1 MKLQLSIW
9 AEDLPNTSA
18 FGKPDPFAV
27 VTELHKEA
35 GVKPT
40 ILGKT
45 EVIPNTNSP
54 DWTKILVLEDFE
66 LGKPT
71 HLVVSIYD
79 LNKRANTP
87 MGSTVFEV
95 GSVLGAK
102 GSILGKELKTG
113 GFVVAHLEETTDSG
127 MLEFQ
132 LRALQ
137 LKNTSGM
144 GLMNK
149 SDPFF
154 ELQRLRRSV
163 STGARVWDCVFRS
176 HTVNN
181 NLSPIWG
188 ESAIELSVLCGGN
201 MQQKSRLVVYDFDTS
216 GKHETMGSYQFSV
229 DDMVGVGAV
238 TANALEV
245 DDIALVNTD
254 KAWTLEKDG
263 NETGK
268 VLVAA
273 AQVTGVKTA
282 PPVIIPEAA
291 PIEVDFHEK
300 VAVAEEDEIVVAAE
314 DDDFEVEPYDLDSL
328 RPTFVNYIAGGC
340 KLHVIVAVDA
350 TASNGDPRQPT
361 SLHHFKAQGKNDYE
375 DALFSICSIL
385 SKYDSDQKYPV
396 YGFGAKQNG
405 VLNHCFQIGPTPEV
419 EGVEGITK
427 AYNDAFKAGMT
438 MSNPRDYSDVLKTAA
453 KNANAQMVSYRDSEV
468 ILSAAFLHCH
478 SQISF
483 GTCRSVMA
491 RLIQFY

>member
-9 AEDLPNTSA
+9 AEDLPNTST

-27 VTELHKEA
+27 VTVLHKEV

-40 ILGKT
+40 LLGKT

-71 HLVVSIYD
+71 HLVISIYD

-113 GFVVAHLEETTDSG
+113 GFVVAHLEETTDAG
-127 MLEFQ
+127 ILEFQ
-132 LRALQ
+132 LRGLQ
-137 LKNTSGM
+137 LTNTEGM
-144 GLMNK
+144 GLLNK

-176 HTVNN
+176 HTVDN
-181 NLSPIWG
+181 NLNPVWS

-201 MQQKSRLVVYDFDTS
+201 TQQKCRLVLYDYKKH
-216 GKHETMGSYQFSV
+216 GKHEIMGSCQFSV
-229 DDMVGVGAV
+229 DDMVRVGAA
-238 TANALEV
+238 TIAANALEV
-245 DDIALVNTD
+245 DDIKLVNAE
-254 KAWTLEKDG
+254 KAWALTKDG
-263 NETGK
+263 NVTGK

-273 AQVTGVKTA
+273 AQVTGVKIA
-282 PPVIIPEAA
+282 PPNPVA
-291 PIEVDFHEK
+291 PIEVDFEQK
-300 VAVAEEDEIVVAAE
+300 AAITEEEEEIVVAAE
-314 DDDFEVEPYDLDSL
+314 DDDFQEEPDDLNSL

-340 KLHVIVAVDA
+340 RLHVIAAIDA
-350 TASNGDPRQPT
+350 TASNGDPRETT
-361 SLHHFKAQGKNDYE
+361 SLHHFMAQGKNDYE

-405 VLNHCFQIGPTPEV
+405 VLNHCFQIGPTQEV

-427 AYNDAFKAGMT
+427 AYSDAFKAGIT
-438 MSNPRDYSDVLKTAA
+438 MSSPRDYSDVLKAAA
-453 KNANAQMVSYRDSEV
+453 KNASAQMVS
-468 ILSAAFLHCH
+468 H
-478 SQISF
+478 
-483 GTCRSVMA
+483 
-491 RLIQFY
+491 

>member
-9 AEDLPNTSA
+9 AEDLPSTSS

-27 VTELHKEA
+27 VTVLHKEV

-40 ILGKT
+40 LLGKT

-79 LNKRANTP
+79 LNKRSNTP

-113 GFVVAHLEETTDSG
+113 GVVVAHLEETTGSG
-127 MLEFQ
+127 ILEFQ
-132 LRALQ
+132 LRGLQ
-137 LKNTSGM
+137 LKNTEGM
-144 GLMNK
+144 GLRNR

-176 HTVNN
+176 HTVDN
-181 NLSPIWG
+181 NLNPIWS

-201 MQQKSRLVVYDFDTS
+201 MQQKCRLVLYDHNEN
-216 GKHETMGSYQFSV
+216 GKHETMGSCQFSV
-229 DDMVGVGAV
+229 NDMVGVGAATI
-238 TANALEV
+238 TANALEA
-245 DDIALVNTD
+245 DDIKLVNTE
-254 KAWTLEKDG
+254 KSWTVTKDG

-268 VLVAA
+268 LLVAS
-273 AQVTGVKTA
+273 AQVTGAKIAPPTPVA
-282 PPVIIPEAA
+282 PPVPEEA
-291 PIEVDFHEK
+291 IQVDFEQK
-300 VAVAEEDEIVVAAE
+300 AAITEEDEIVVAAE
-314 DDDFEVEPYDLDSL
+314 DDDFQEEPGDLDSL

-340 KLHVIVAVDA
+340 RLHVIAAIDA
-350 TASNGDPRQPT
+350 TASNGDPREPT
-361 SLHHFKAQGKNDYE
+361 SLHHFMAEGKNDYE

-405 VLNHCFQIGPTPEV
+405 ALNHCFQIGPTPEV

-427 AYNDAFKAGMT
+427 AYNDAFKAGIT
-438 MSNPRDYSDVLKTAA
+438 MSSPRDYSDVLKAAA
-453 KNANAQMVSYRDSEV
+453 KNASAQMVSYLR
-468 ILSAAFLHCH
+468 
-478 SQISF
+478 Q
-483 GTCRSVMA
+483 
-491 RLIQFY
+491 

>member
-9 AEDLPNTSA
+9 AEDLPNTSN
-18 FGKPDPFAV
+18 FGGKPDPFAV
-27 VTELHKEA
+27 VTVLHKEV

-40 ILGKT
+40 LLGKT

-95 GSVLGAK
+95 GSILGAK

-113 GFVVAHLEETTDSG
+113 GVVVAHLEETTDSG
-127 MLEFQ
+127 ILEFQ
-132 LRALQ
+132 LRGLQ
-137 LKNTSGM
+137 LTNTEGM

-176 HTVNN
+176 HTVDNN
-181 NLSPIWG
+181 INPVWS

-201 MQQKSRLVVYDFDTS
+201 MQQKCRLVLYDYNEN
-216 GKHETMGSYQFSV
+216 GKHETMGSCQFSV
-229 DDMVGVGAV
+229 DDMVAVGADTI

-245 DDIALVNTD
+245 DDIKLVNTEN
-254 KAWTLEKDG
+254 AWTLTKDG
-263 NETGK
+263 NDTGK

-273 AQVTGVKTA
+273 AQVTGAKIAPPDVAVA
-282 PPVIIPEAA
+282 PPVPEEAA
-291 PIEVDFHEK
+291 IEVDFEQK
-300 VAVAEEDEIVVAAE
+300 AAITEEEEDEIVVAAE
-314 DDDFEVEPYDLDSL
+314 DDDFQEEPDDLNSL
-328 RPTFVNYIAGGC
+328 RPPTFVNYIAGGC
-340 KLHVIVAVDA
+340 RLHVITAIDA
-350 TASNGDPRQPT
+350 TASNGDPREPT
-361 SLHHFKAQGKNDYE
+361 SLHHFMAEGKKNDYE
-375 DALFSICSIL
+375 GALFSICSIL

-427 AYNDAFKAGMT
+427 AYTDAFKAGIT
-438 MSNPRDYSDVLKTAA
+438 MSSPRDYSDVIKAAA
-453 KNANAQMVSYRDSEV
+453 KNASAQMVSY
-468 ILSAAFLHCH
+468 
-478 SQISF
+478 
-483 GTCRSVMA
+483 
-491 RLIQFY
+491 

>member
-1 MKLQLSIW
+1 MKLHLSIW
-9 AEDLPNTSA
+9 AEDLTSPSSFNT
-18 FGKPDPFAV
+18 PDPFAV
-27 VTELHKEA
+27 VTLLHKEV
-35 GVKPT
+35 GEKPT
-40 ILGKT
+40 LLGKT

-79 LNKRANTP
+79 SNKRSNAP

-113 GFVVAHLEETTDSG
+113 GIVVAHLEESTDSG

-132 LRALQ
+132 LRG
-137 LKNTSGM
+137 LKLTNTEGM
-144 GLMNK
+144 GLLNK

-176 HTVNN
+176 YTVNN

-188 ESAIELSVLCGGN
+188 ESVIKLSVLCGGN
-201 MQQKSRLVVYDFDTS
+201 MQQKCRIVIYDFNQN
-216 GKHETMGSYQFSV
+216 GKHEVMGSHQFSV
-229 DDMVGVGAV
+229 DDMVGAV

-245 DDIALVNTD
+245 DDIALINVD
-254 KAWTLEKDG
+254 KAWTVTKDG
-263 NETGK
+263 NDTGK

-273 AQVTGVKTA
+273 AQVTGVKIA
-282 PPVIIPEAA
+282 PPLAPVPEEA
-291 PIEVDFHEK
+291 IEEVDFEQK
-300 VAVAEEDEIVVAAE
+300 VAVVDDDIVVAAE
-314 DDDFEVEPYDLDSL
+314 DDDFQVEPDDLDSL

-340 KLHVIVAVDA
+340 RLHVITAIDA
-350 TASNGDPRQPT
+350 TGSNGDPREPT
-361 SLHHFKAQGKNDYE
+361 SLHHFKAQGNKNDYE

-396 YGFGAKQNG
+396 YGFGAKQDG
-405 VLNHCFQIGPTPEV
+405 VVNHCFQIGSTCEV

-427 AYNDAFKAGMT
+427 AYNDAFKAGIT
-438 MSNPRDYSDVLKTAA
+438 MSSPRDYSDVLQAA
-453 KNANAQMVSYRDSEV
+453 GKNATAQMVS
-468 ILSAAFLHCH
+468 
-478 SQISF
+478 
-483 GTCRSVMA
+483 CRE
-491 RLIQFY
+491 RH

>member
-9 AEDLPNTSA
+9 AEDLPSPSS

-27 VTELHKEA
+27 VTVLHKEV

-40 ILGKT
+40 VLGKT

-71 HLVVSIYD
+71 HLVSSIYD
-79 LNKRANTP
+79 FNKRSNTP
-87 MGSTVFEV
+87 MGSTFFEV

-132 LRALQ
+132 LRASQ
-137 LKNTSGM
+137 LKNTEGM
-144 GLMNK
+144 GLINR

-176 HTVNN
+176 YTVDN

-201 MQQKSRLVVYDFDTS
+201 MQQKCRLVVYDFEKN
-216 GKHETMGSYQFSV
+216 GRHESMGSYQFSV
-229 DDMVGVGAV
+229 NDMVGAV

-245 DDIALVNTD
+245 DDSALVNVE
-254 KAWTLEKDG
+254 KVWTLTKDG
-263 NETGK
+263 NDTGK

-273 AQVTGVKTA
+273 AQVTGVKIA
-282 PPVIIPEAA
+282 PPVAEAD
-291 PIEVDFHEK
+291 IEVDFDQK
-300 VAVAEEDEIVVAAE
+300 VVVAEDEIVVAAE
-314 DDDFEVEPYDLDSL
+314 DEDIQEEPADFDSL
-328 RPTFVNYIAGGC
+328 RPNFVNYIAGGC
-340 KLHVIVAVDA
+340 TLHVIAAIDA

-375 DALFSICSIL
+375 EALFSICSIL

-396 YGFGAKQNG
+396 YGFGEKQNG
-405 VLNHCFQIGPTPEV
+405 AVNHCFQIGSTPEV
-419 EGVEGITK
+419 VGVEGITK
-427 AYNDAFKAGMT
+427 AYNDAFKAGIT
-438 MSNPRDYSDVLKTAA
+438 MSSPRDYSDVIKAAA
-453 KNANAQMVSYRDSEV
+453 KNANAQMVSYRENKL
-468 ILSAAFLHCH
+468 ILSTAFLHCH
-478 SQISF
+478 SQIRF
-483 GTCRSVMA
+483 GTRRNTA
-491 RLIQFY
+491 RLIPCY